1 MDPAGVST
9 CAQDHY
15 TLDQSHPHALCDSG
29 PEARLGPPEYL
40 RPELG
45 PNRELQLTEA
55 DLREEQKA
63 ELERKS
69 KDQYGWRRV
78 VRNFTPSYAKI
89 HLKGCDRRAFLGT
102 EHSSHLARFCSWV

>member
-15 TLDQSHPHALCDSG
+15 ILDQSHPHALCDSG
-29 PEARLGPPEYL
+29 PEARMGPPEYL

-45 PNRELQLTEA
+45 PDCGLQPTEA

-78 VRNFTPSYAKI
+78 VRNFTPSYAKT
-89 HLKGCDRRAFLGT
+89 HLKGCYRRPGLET
-102 EHSSHLARFCSWV
+102 EHGSYHA